1 MDGIISGQQGQQS
14 HSQGGSSSV
23 PLGDNSTT
31 ADIIS
36 DARGRADG
44 FLYGEDRAI
53 GSPPNWDAQESRQ
66 LYDGAIMNNDPGTA
80 EATGQSWVAHSVDL
94 NQAANDLYN
103 AITELGAAWVGEGA
117 GAAQGALVGIANS
130 STQAAEAAQTMGTRL
145 AQQAAAAAEVK
156 KMPAPKEFDPARQT
170 EAMLAGGPAA
180 MIADMKAQSDAAKDV
195 KAQQVQYFN
204 AYTKAMS
211 EVDGTTPSFGPDSL
225 GLKPSAASV
234 GTGPSSV
241 SGVGSFGGLPGQ
253 HVGPNPLAGAP
264 FGSIGGGDLG
274 AHGHAAGVAGHAQ
287 NGPAA
292 PVAGAAGTPG
302 TPGTAAGTGIGAG
315 SASAAAAQSSGGPGS
330 GNLGMQLGGAAV
342 GAGLGAAGAKAL
354 GKGNRSGSTK
364 QSSSDTAASASGQGA
379 SAASVAPQNQGMV
392 SPTGTIGGGA
402 IPPSGAPMGGG
413 MGAGGA
419 GHGAQEEEHTHASFL
434 IEADPDEAFGANQAT
449 PPPVIGAWTTD
460 DEER

>member
-14 HSQGGSSSV
+14 HSQSGSPSV

-31 ADIIS
+31 ADIVS
-36 DARGRADG
+36 EARSRPDG
-44 FLYGEDRAI
+44 FLFGDDRAI
-53 GSPPNWDAQESRQ
+53 GSPPNWDAQESQQ
-66 LYDGAIMNNDPGTA
+66 LYNGAIMNNDPGTA
-80 EATGQSWVAHSVDL
+80 EATGQSWIAHSTDL
-94 NQAANDLYN
+94 NQAASDLYN
-103 AITELGAAWVGEGA
+103 AITELGAVWVGEGA

-130 STQAAEAAQTMGTRL
+130 SSQAAEAAQTMGNRL

-211 EVDGTTPSFGPDSL
+211 EVDGSTPSFGPESL
-225 GLKPSAASV
+225 GLKPVAASV

-241 SGVGSFGGLPGQ
+241 GGVGSFGGLPGQ
-253 HVGPNPLAGAP
+253 HLGPNPLAGAP
-264 FGSIGGGDLG
+264 FGALAGGGDLR
-274 AHGHAAGVAGHAQ
+274 AHGQAGGVAGHAH
-287 NGPAA
+287 NAPAA
-292 PVAGAAGTPG
+292 PMAGAAGTPG
-302 TPGTAAGTGIGAG
+302 TATGTG

-330 GNLGMQLGGAAV
+330 SNLGMQLGGAAV
-342 GAGLGAAGAKAL
+342 GAGLGAAGARAL

-364 QSSSDTAASASGQGA
+364 RSSSETAASASGQGA
-379 SAASVAPQNQGMV
+379 SAASVAPQNPGMV
-392 SPTGTIGGGA
+392 SPAGTIGGGA
-402 IPPSGAPMGGG
+402 MPPSAAPMGGG
-413 MGAGGA
+413 MGAAGGA
-419 GHGAQEEEHTHASFL
+419 RGQEQEEEHTHASFL
-434 IEADPDEAFGANQAT
+434 IEADPDEAFGANEAT

>member
-1 MDGIISGQQGQQS
+1 MDDNTGITGGQQS
-14 HSQGGSSSV
+14 QQGSSPSV
-23 PLGDNSTT
+23 PLGDSSAT
-31 ADIIS
+31 ADIVNQ
-36 DARGRADG
+36 ARSRPDG

-53 GSPPNWDAQESRQ
+53 LSPPNWDAQESQQ
-66 LYDGAIMNNDPGTA
+66 LYNGATMNNDPGTA
-80 EATGQSWVAHSVDL
+80 EATGESWIGHSTNL

-117 GAAQGALVGIANS
+117 AAAQGSLVGIANS
-130 STQAAEAAQTMGTRL
+130 SAQAAEAAQTMGNRL
-145 AQQAAAAAEVK
+145 KQQAAAAAEVK

-211 EVDGTTPSFGPDSL
+211 EVDSSTPSFGPDSI
-225 GLKPSAASV
+225 GLKPTAASV

-253 HVGPNPLAGAP
+253 HLGPNPLAGAP
-264 FGSIGGGDLG
+264 LGGYAGG
-274 AHGHAAGVAGHAQ
+274 AEVAGHGQAGGVGAGHAQ
-287 NGPAA
+287 GGHAGAPAA
-292 PVAGAAGTPG
+292 GVPAATGSGMGTGAGT
-302 TPGTAAGTGIGAG
+302 
-315 SASAAAAQSSGGPGS
+315 AAAAQASGGGGS
-330 GNLGMQLGGAAV
+330 SNLGMQLGGAAV

-364 QSSSDTAASASGQGA
+364 QSSSETGASASGQGA
-379 SAASVAPQNQGMV
+379 SAASVAPQSQGVV
-392 SPTGTIGGGA
+392 SSAGTIGGGA
-402 IPPSGAPMGGG
+402 VPPGAAPMGGG
-413 MGAGGA
+413 MGGA
-419 GHGAQEEEHTHASFL
+419 GQGQAQQEEERTHASFL
-434 IEADPDEAFGANQAT
+434 IEADPDEAFGATEAT
-449 PPPVIGAWTTD
+449 PPPVIGAWAD